1 MARCARPNDTRANA
15 RATAGWIRA
24 LRFGVCLP
32 LVLGSLWTA
41 VAAYAAAQPL
51 HITLDA
57 GHGGS
62 EIGASYRF
70 ADGVVLEE
78 KTLTL
83 RVALRV
89 RQLLEQAGFL
99 VTLTRSSDTPVNTA
113 GLDLNGDG
121 QVGLADELQA
131 RVDIANLAGSDL
143 FVSICFNGSSDP
155 AVSGTETFWNPN
167 RSFSDRSQRLAD
179 LTQMNMVADLAAA
192 GYKTHDR
199 GARTDASLL
208 GGDALFLL
216 GPKSRIIARPSQMP
230 AILGESL
237 FLTNPADATALRDD
251 RIVEAVARGYFDG
264 VRAYTRSAASG
275 AAASASVTT
284 TAPGRPAAA
293 AQTQKRWTVSAIT
306 YPDTPA
312 GQRLAVRAMRSLSAG
327 GLPATLH
334 AVARTGSTTL
344 SGYVVV
350 ASGSFATRQSALAR
364 RAQVRQAGYSD
375 AYVTAIGN

>member
-1 MARCARPNDTRANA
+1 MRRGRLRGLWASILQARMAGCERPNGTRPNA
-15 RATAGWIRA
+15 RATPGWIRA
-24 LRFGVCLP
+24 LRFGVCLA
-32 LVLGSLWTA
+32 LVLGSLGT
-41 VAAYAAAQPL
+41 VAPANATAQPL

-70 ADGVVLEE
+70 ADGVVLQE

-99 VTLTRSSDTPVNTA
+99 VTLTRSSDAPLNTA

-121 QVGLADELQA
+121 RVGLADELQA
-131 RVDIANLAGSDL
+131 RVDVANRAGSDL

-155 AVSGTETFWNPN
+155 AISGTETFWNPN
-167 RSFSDRSQRLAD
+167 RSFSDRSKRLAD
-179 LTQMNMVADLAAA
+179 LAQTSMVADLAAA
-192 GYKTHDR
+192 GYRTHDR

-216 GPKSRIIARPSQMP
+216 GPKSSIIARPSQMP

-264 VRAYTRSAASG
+264 VQAYTRSAASG
-275 AAASASVTT
+275 AAAGSIRHADRASAARRRSDPEILDGVCDNV
-284 TAPGRPAAA
+284 PGYAGRAA
-293 AQTQKRWTVSAIT
+293 T
-306 YPDTPA
+306 
-312 GQRLAVRAMRSLSAG
+312 G
-327 GLPATLH
+327 
-334 AVARTGSTTL
+334 RTGHPQPEREWPT
-344 SGYVVV
+344 GD
-350 ASGSFATRQSALAR
+350 AAHGSR
-364 RAQVRQAGYSD
+364 RGLDPSVRLRCRRLG
-375 AYVTAIGN
+375 